1 MGPMVW
7 ILGPPCNSNQAAASI
22 RVDDEAGSH
31 PPRRTAWER
40 YLHWVPP
47 HDGSHREV
55 TSANLTTIRSYPIAF
70 IEDAKET
77 NSETRAQAFIST
89 VAR

>member
-40 YLHWVPP
+40 YSHWVPP
-47 HDGSHREV
+47 HNGSHRED
-55 TSANLTTIRSYPIAF
+55 TSSTLTTIRSDLIAF

-77 NSETRAQAFIST
+77 NSEKYAQTFISA

>member
-1 MGPMVW
+1 MEPMVW

-31 PPRRTAWER
+31 PPRRTARDR
-40 YLHWVPP
+40 YSHWVPP
-47 HDGSHREV
+47 HDGSHRED
-55 TSANLTTIRSYPIAF
+55 TSSTLTTIRSDLIAF

-77 NSETRAQAFIST
+77 NSEPHKQAFIYIG
-89 VAR
+89 AR